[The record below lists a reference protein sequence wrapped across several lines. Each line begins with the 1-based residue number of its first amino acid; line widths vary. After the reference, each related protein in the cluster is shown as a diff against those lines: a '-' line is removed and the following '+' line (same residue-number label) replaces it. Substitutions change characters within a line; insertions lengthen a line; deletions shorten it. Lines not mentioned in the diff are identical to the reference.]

1 MPRSTQ
7 AAATSCESGDRDG
20 YPAEGGRGG
29 RRRGAGPRG
38 GLNHRAGL
46 RGRRVPVRRIGSER
60 SVLSPALPGTIV
72 DVELANMGGSRMMG
86 GGGMMGGTMRVV
98 ASRQDVNAGTVSLRV
113 ANVGSLVHELVVLPL
128 ASGEQVGSRSV
139 GNDAKVS
146 EAGSLGEA
154 SKTCGP
160 GAGDGIDPG
169 ALGWVTLNLPRG
181 DYELVCNLPGHYGSG
196 MYTELAV
203 N

>member
-1 MPRSTQ
+1 MAAVVVALVLAAGSTIALGFAGGVFRS
-7 AAATSCESGDRDG
+7 
-20 YPAEGGRGG
+20 
-29 RRRGAGPRG
+29 GASAPNGQCSAP
-38 GLNHRAGL
+38 
-46 RGRRVPVRRIGSER
+46 S
-60 SVLSPALPGTIV
+60 LPGTIV
-72 DVELANMGGSRMMG
+72 DVELANMGGSGMMG
-86 GGGMMGGTMRVV
+86 GGGMMGGTMRVL
-98 ASRQDVNAGTVSLRV
+98 ASRHDVQAGTVSLRV

-146 EAGSLGEA
+146 EDGSLGEA
-154 SKTCGP
+154 SRTCGA

-169 ALGWVTLNLPRG
+169 TLGWVTLNLPRG

-196 MYTELAV
+196 MYTRLVV